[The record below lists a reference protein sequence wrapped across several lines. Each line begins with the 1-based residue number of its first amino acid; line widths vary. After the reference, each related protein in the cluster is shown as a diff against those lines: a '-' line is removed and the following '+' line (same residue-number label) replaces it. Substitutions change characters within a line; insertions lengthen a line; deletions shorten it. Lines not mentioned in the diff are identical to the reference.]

1 MSEVIK
7 CMVVDDEPL
16 AVSLLSSYVE
26 LAPNLTLVA
35 SAQNPIEAIQLLKEK
50 EVDLLF
56 LDIQMPVLNGL
67 ELVKTLQDPP
77 DVIFTTAYRDYAV
90 ESYEL
95 GVIDY
100 LMKPITMARFLR
112 AIEKYSSRHDQNPS
126 VSKESAAPS
135 SDIVDESI
143 YVNVNKR
150 YVKVIFNQI
159 NYIESVKDYIH
170 IHTTE
175 DTIVTKDKLTEFG
188 KKLPNNFLRIHR
200 SFIVNRKKVTAF
212 TSHDVELGAKELPI
226 GASHKEEVL
235 GVLK

>member
-26 LAPNLTLVA
+26 LAPNLILVA
-35 SAQNPIEAIQLLKEK
+35 TAQNPIEAIQLLKDT

-56 LDIQMPVLNGL
+56 LDIQMPVLNRL
-67 ELVKTLQDPP
+67 ELVRTLHDPP

-95 GVIDY
+95 GVVDY
-100 LMKPITMARFLR
+100 LMKPITMVRFLQ
-112 AIEKYSSRHDQNPS
+112 AIEKYSSRRNEVQKIIKAEEGETKRHDD
-126 VSKESAAPS
+126 K
-135 SDIVDESI
+135 I

-150 YVKVIFNQI
+150 YVKVVFGEIK
-159 NYIESVKDYIH
+159 YVESVKDYIH

-175 DTIVTKDKLTEFG
+175 ETIITKDKLSEFES
-188 KKLPNNFLRIHR
+188 KLPSSFLRIHR
-200 SFIVNRKKVTAF
+200 SFIVNMGKVTAF
-212 TSHDVELGAKELPI
+212 TSHDVELGTKELPI
-226 GASHKEEVL
+226 GASYKEEVL
-235 GVLK
+235 TALK

>member
-26 LAPNLTLVA
+26 LAPNLILVA
-35 SAQNPIEAIQLLKEK
+35 TAQNPIEAIQLLKDT

-56 LDIQMPVLNGL
+56 LDIQMPVLNRL
-67 ELVKTLQDPP
+67 ELVRTLHDPP

-95 GVIDY
+95 GVVDY
-100 LMKPITMARFLR
+100 LMKPITMVRFLQ
-112 AIEKYSSRHDQNPS
+112 AIEKYSSPRNEVQKIIKAEEGETKRHDD
-126 VSKESAAPS
+126 K
-135 SDIVDESI
+135 I

-150 YVKVIFNQI
+150 YVKVVFGEIK
-159 NYIESVKDYIH
+159 YVESVKDYIH

-175 DTIVTKDKLTEFG
+175 ETIITKDKLSEFES
-188 KKLPNNFLRIHR
+188 KLPSSFLRIHR
-200 SFIVNRKKVTAF
+200 SFIVNMGKVTAF
-212 TSHDVELGAKELPI
+212 TSHDVELGTKELPI
-226 GASHKEEVL
+226 GASYKEEVL
-235 GVLK
+235 TALK